1 MHIIIHAY
9 YGQYVFY
16 RYDLQI
22 IMELLRLGIIMIAF
36 SFPYRVGTLEA
47 LLTVSTPVTY
57 LNICNTEMYNHD
69 NLSK

>member
-1 MHIIIHAY
+1 MHSWIQMHIIHAY

-36 SFPYRVGTLEA
+36 SFP
-47 LLTVSTPVTY
+47 
-57 LNICNTEMYNHD
+57 
-69 NLSK
+69 